1 METERLAAD
10 QAGIARAAEL
20 LRAGQL
26 VAFPTET
33 VYGLGGLASDD
44 QAVRAIFDAKG
55 RPADRPVIVHLADA
69 AMIERWSDEVP
80 AEAVVL
86 AERFWPGPLTLVLP
100 RSSSV
105 SDIVTGNRDTV
116 GLRVPN
122 HPVAMALLAAVGDGV
137 AAPSANRYGHISPT
151 TAGHVL
157 ADLDGKIAA
166 VVDGGP
172 SDVGL
177 ESTIVEVLPDR
188 GEGLAKVSLLRH
200 GGVALEAVEATLDR
214 IVDDATAETGEDARA
229 PGMVLSHYAPS
240 APLAVAK
247 SEDADSAPAGVIVV
261 RADFGESDRKFAAEL
276 YARLRAADQRGPV
289 AIWVV
294 PPTSGEMLPAI
305 LDRLKRAAHR

>member
-1 METERLAAD
+1 METERLAPD
-10 QAGIARAAEL
+10 PAGIARAAEL

-33 VYGLGGLASDD
+33 VYGLGGLASNDE
-44 QAVRAIFDAKG
+44 AVRAIFDAKG
-55 RPADRPVIVHLADA
+55 RPADRPVIVHLADVR
-69 AMIERWSDEVP
+69 MVSRWSDGVP
-80 AEAVVL
+80 DEAMVL

-105 SDIVTGNRDTV
+105 SDIVTGDRNTV
-116 GLRVPN
+116 GLRVPS
-122 HPVAMALLAAVGDGV
+122 HPVAMELLAAVGDGV
-137 AAPSANRYGHISPT
+137 AAPSGNRYGHISPT
-151 TAGHVL
+151 TADHVL

-172 SDVGL
+172 SNVGL
-177 ESTIVEVLPDR
+177 ESTIVEVLADR
-188 GEGLAKVSLLRH
+188 GEGLASVSLLRH
-200 GGVALEAVEATLDR
+200 GGVALDAVEAALDR
-214 IVDDATAETGEDARA
+214 IVLDATAETGEDARA

-240 APLAVAK
+240 APLAIAT
-247 SEDADSAPAGVIVV
+247 SADADSAPAGVIVV
-261 RADFGESDRKFAAEL
+261 RPDAGESDLEFAAEL
-276 YARLRAADQRGPV
+276 YARLRKADREGPA